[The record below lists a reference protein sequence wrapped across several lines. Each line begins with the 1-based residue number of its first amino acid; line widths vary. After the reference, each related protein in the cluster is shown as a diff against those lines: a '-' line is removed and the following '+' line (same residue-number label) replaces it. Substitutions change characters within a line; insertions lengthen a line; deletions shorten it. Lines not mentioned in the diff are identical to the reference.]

1 MTILRFFLIIFTFFS
16 MTQGADARPL
26 NINIFSSL
34 PVQHEGR
41 IKPIDTFA
49 RQTLDLLAGRQ
60 SLPGMEAPAWLAEA
74 LFDPGLSMERP
85 VFRILDSA
93 QLGLPPRKGRLYSFT
108 ELAPALQDKANLIA
122 ALLQKDEKTW
132 DKRQAELVRLHE
144 AVLVYTQIVRSFSY
158 YLPLSLPVPDMLAK
172 EWNIATDKN
181 FTLEDFSRYQ
191 SRLDKRLADIV
202 RKRGGDPARYNEGE
216 QQVAAFAFQIGA
228 LRAGGENN
236 VFFRIIPGAWETA
249 QGAWFSPWA
258 VTQNGQGSPQAAS
271 YLRGWEGMAHAFIA
285 QDAKGWRHANES
297 VYAMSESYASR
308 EKLSMERIYTG
319 LHPLSAALAFYV
331 AAFAAL
337 IAASVLRGP
346 FWRTLSIISVAIGM
360 LLHTAAIVLRVAI
373 LERPPVGTLYESII
387 FVALIC
393 AAGGMAVEARRRDA
407 TGLTASIV
415 CAGLLL
421 FTAFAFSTPD
431 TMQVLTAVLNTNFW
445 LATHVLCITIGYGVC
460 ILTSILAHLWLF
472 RRAAGRDATALTAPV
487 KTLALCALLLTAV
500 GTILGGI
507 WADQSWGRFWGW
519 DPKENGALLI
529 VLWLIWTLHGQLSAH
544 LKTMQAMAAHAGL
557 SIIVALAWFG
567 VNLLNTG
574 LHSYGFITGVAAGL
588 GAFVTFEGTLIFG
601 LWAFITQKEN
611 KQ

>member
-1 MTILRFFLIIFTFFS
+1 MMILRFFLIVFAIIF
-16 MTQGADARPL
+16 MVRPAEAQSL
-26 NINIFSSL
+26 DTDIFSNL

-41 IKPIDTFA
+41 IKPLDTFA

-60 SLPGMEAPAWLAEA
+60 SLPGITASSWLAEA

-93 QLGLPPRKGRLYSFT
+93 QIGLPPRKNRLYSFT
-108 ELAPALQDKANLIA
+108 ELAPALQDKAAVIA

-132 DKRQAELVRLHE
+132 DKRQSELIRLHE

-158 YLPLSLPVPDMLAK
+158 YLSLSLPLPEALAK
-172 EWNIATDKN
+172 EWNIAADKI
-181 FTLEDFSRYQ
+181 FTLDNFSRYQ
-191 SRLDKRLADIV
+191 SRLDKRLARIV
-202 RKRGGDPARYNEGE
+202 RIKGDDPAKYTEDE
-216 QQVAAFAFQIGA
+216 QQIAAFSFQIGA

-236 VFFRIIPGAWETA
+236 VFFRIVPGAWQSA
-249 QGAWFSPWA
+249 KGAWFSPWA
-258 VTQNGQGSPQAAS
+258 IPQSGQGSPQAAA
-271 YLRGWEGMAHAFIA
+271 YLSGWEDMAHAFIA
-285 QDAKGWRHANES
+285 QDAKGWQRANAN
-297 VYAMSESYASR
+297 VYTMSKSYAPHK
-308 EKLSMERIYTG
+308 KLTMERLYTG
-319 LHPLSAALAFYV
+319 LHPLSIALSFYV
-331 AAFAAL
+331 MAFAAL
-337 IAASVLRGP
+337 IAASILQAHL
-346 FWRTLSIISVAIGM
+346 WKILSITSVAVGICF
-360 LLHTAAIVLRVAI
+360 HTAAIILRVAI

-393 AAGGMAVEARRRDA
+393 AGGGMVVEMRRRDGA
-407 TGLTASIV
+407 GIMAAII

-460 ILTSILAHLWLF
+460 ILTSILAHLWLV
-472 RRAAGRDATALTAPV
+472 RRALGHDATPLTAPV
-487 KTLALCALLLTAV
+487 KTLALCALLFTAV

-529 VLWLIWTLHGQLSAH
+529 VLWLIWTLHGQISTH
-544 LKTMQAMAAHAGL
+544 LKTIQAMAAHAAL

-574 LHSYGFITGVAAGL
+574 LHSYGFITGVATGL
-588 GAFVTFEGTLIFG
+588 GAFITAEILLIGGLLTLAARKG
-601 LWAFITQKEN
+601 N
-611 KQ
+611 VP